1 MELKRVLGKD
11 NRHAMEQVG
20 KLYGPDALVVSGH
33 KVRDQFELVVAVD
46 IEADAQLINTPDDL
60 LLVDEIGEALNS
72 QPEPKTASFKHVL
85 HDAPEESASL
95 SAQHD
100 ALRASEIVALF
111 KDELDVL
118 KREIQETRK
127 ASAWHLQVAQPNS
140 LSSWQRGLM
149 EHPMPSRLRTLLVDA
164 LAGIEDDDEAEAH
177 LHALLS
183 EGLDQ
188 VTETPEDITG
198 VHAFF
203 GPTGSGKTTVVGKL
217 AKMAVE
223 QLGGDHVAIISFNDQ
238 KLGAWNQ
245 MQLMASQLG
254 VACYRANS
262 GDALQTVLREVA
274 DLGCV
279 LIDTSGVELSHQY
292 RTVET
297 FAPEALTHLVVPSEI
312 ARATAHRVFEGSMTW
327 DSVNI
332 SKLDE
337 STDNWVLLDAL
348 SSHDDRRVWLS
359 SGGASLSTPLTTLNT
374 ANWVAAVIE
383 TIERP
388 VAQSTELEN
397 STIEG
402 RQNSESPSTLEFLTG
417 LRANR
422 SDLALTASK

>member
-1 MELKRVLGKD
+1 
-11 NRHAMEQVG
+11 
-20 KLYGPDALVVSGH
+20 
-33 KVRDQFELVVAVD
+33 
-46 IEADAQLINTPDDL
+46 
-60 LLVDEIGEALNS
+60 
-72 QPEPKTASFKHVL
+72 VL
-85 HDAPEESASL
+85 HDAPEETASL

-127 ASAWHLQVAQPNS
+127 ASAWHMQVTQPNH
-140 LSSWQRGLM
+140 LSIWQRGLM
-149 EHPMPSRLRTLLVDA
+149 DHPMPSRLRTLLIDA
-164 LAGIEDDDEAEAH
+164 LAGIDDDDEAEAH

-188 VTETPEDITG
+188 VTEAPEDITG

-223 QLGGDHVAIISFNDQ
+223 RLGGDRIAIISFNDQ

-279 LIDTSGVELSHQY
+279 LIDTSGVDLTRQY
-292 RTVET
+292 ETIET

-312 ARATAHRVFEGSMTW
+312 ARATAHRVFESSMTW

-359 SGGASLSTPLTTLNT
+359 SM
-374 ANWVAAVIE
+374 E
-383 TIERP
+383 P
-388 VAQSTELEN
+388 V
-397 STIEG
+397 
-402 RQNSESPSTLEFLTG
+402 
-417 LRANR
+417 
-422 SDLALTASK
+422 